1 MDSFDRLTETVSV
14 LMGENGCPWDRVQTH
29 ESLKPCM
36 LEECYEV
43 LDAIDNKDDTAL
55 CEELGDVLLQVVF
68 HGLIA
73 QKEGRFTLDDVADA
87 VDKKMIYR
95 HPHIFSDKNA
105 EVSAPFEKWEE
116 IKKREK
122 GYQTKTEIMRSVAKT
137 LPALVRAQKVI
148 KKSKVEK
155 TEKIDNSFDLAQECL
170 ENLKQSKNDN
180 KQHKMEI
187 LGNLLMQILNISNF
201 FEINAEFS
209 LTNALETYI
218 TKLEDF
224 ENMSAAVGKTIE
236 DTGLEEAD
244 VFVRSLMSK
253 SSK

>member
-1 MDSFDRLTETVSV
+1 MDSFDRLVQTVSV

-43 LDAIDNKDDTAL
+43 LDAIDKKDDTAL

-68 HGLIA
+68 HSLIA
-73 QKEGRFTLDDVADA
+73 QKEGRFTLDDVADG

-95 HPHIFSDKNA
+95 HPHIFSDENA
-105 EVSAPFEKWEE
+105 EVTAPFEKWEE

-122 GYQTKTEIMRSVAKT
+122 GYRTKTETVRSVAKT

-155 TEKIDNSFDLAQECL
+155 TEKIDISFDLA
-170 ENLKQSKNDN
+170 
-180 KQHKMEI
+180 
-187 LGNLLMQILNISNF
+187 
-201 FEINAEFS
+201 
-209 LTNALETYI
+209 
-218 TKLEDF
+218 
-224 ENMSAAVGKTIE
+224 
-236 DTGLEEAD
+236 
-244 VFVRSLMSK
+244 
-253 SSK
+253 

>member
-29 ESLKPCM
+29 ESLKPYM

-73 QKEGRFTLDDVADA
+73 QKEGRFTLDDVADGA
-87 VDKKMIYR
+87 DKKMIYR

-236 DTGLEEAD
+236 DTCLEEAD

>member
-1 MDSFDRLTETVSV
+1 MDSFDRLVQTVSV

-43 LDAIDNKDDTAL
+43 LDAIDKKDDTAL

-68 HGLIA
+68 HSLIA
-73 QKEGRFTLDDVADA
+73 QKEGRFTLDDVADG

-95 HPHIFSDKNA
+95 HPHIFSDENA
-105 EVSAPFEKWEE
+105 EVTAPFEKWEE

-122 GYQTKTEIMRSVAKT
+122 GYRTKTETVRSVAKT

-148 KKSKVEK
+148 KKSKVKK
-155 TEKIDNSFDLAQECL
+155 TEKIDISFDLAEKCL
-170 ENLKQSKNDN
+170 KNLKQSENYN
-180 KQHKMEI
+180 SQQKMEI
-187 LGNLLMQILNISNF
+187 IGNLLMQILNISNF

-224 ENMSAAVGKTIE
+224 ENISAAVGKTNE
-236 DTGLEEAD
+236 DTGLEEED